1 MAKLKMTRSK
11 IDLRRCHVLYK
22 LEIAKNFYGF
32 VRTVTYSLLPL
43 LSSHVF
49 CRIYK
54 YYIYKTKK
62 DENFS
67 NLIWDI
73 GVYDIPCPIERR
85 PAM

>member
-32 VRTVTYSLLPL
+32 VRTVTYSLRPS
-43 LSSHVF
+43 LSSHVS
-49 CRIYK
+49 CWIYK

-62 DENFS
+62 LKTF
-67 NLIWDI
+67 
-73 GVYDIPCPIERR
+73 PI
-85 PAM
+85 